1 VGFAADFV
9 IWCDACQTQTG
20 CVWVHLEAGLACI
33 LYTQQPCRVPKLPT
47 ARFQGCM
54 PAALSPCPRVSV
66 MHATLQKGLH
76 WSKVLTAR
84 LNKDVKLVG
93 CTISCESAYMGG
105 IASSEAR
112 HNAHV
117 QSYVIATDQV
127 QSFPSHAPLLHLLNH
142 ANIHKN
148 TSACWKCL
156 LTVIAAIK

>member
-1 VGFAADFV
+1 
-9 IWCDACQTQTG
+9 
-20 CVWVHLEAGLACI
+20 
-33 LYTQQPCRVPKLPT
+33 
-47 ARFQGCM
+47 
-54 PAALSPCPRVSV
+54 

-127 QSFPSHAPLLHLLNH
+127 QSFPSHAPLLHLLESCKH
-142 ANIHKN
+142 PQEHISMLEVPAH
-148 TSACWKCL
+148 SDCSS
-156 LTVIAAIK
+156 